1 MNEQE
6 LIELRKYACSHLGLD
21 ENEWLLNKTDYF
33 VMRRRIVYLYL
44 FFKGKKIV
52 DIAKDAGKL
61 PQTKLAIIVLNK
73 VGGQC
78 KIIQRSDSI
87 RCSGCNINSKDLVDS
102 ILHFSGYE
110 RANVGNILD
119 FQFYSCDIE
128 NKEQTYTLFVLPQFL
143 TLNHKR

>member
-61 PQTKLAIIVLNK
+61 PQTVTFAI
-73 VGGQC
+73 
-78 KIIQRSDSI
+78 
-87 RCSGCNINSKDLVDS
+87 
-102 ILHFSGYE
+102 YTT
-110 RANVGNILD
+110 
-119 FQFYSCDIE
+119 IE
-128 NKEQTYTLFVLPQFL
+128 NIMVVNCFRICIFEYSKTASSVRIVGPFWT
-143 TLNHKR
+143 RIM

>member
-44 FFKGKKIV
+44 FFKCKKIV

-61 PQTKLAIIVLNK
+61 PQTVTFAI
-73 VGGQC
+73 
-78 KIIQRSDSI
+78 
-87 RCSGCNINSKDLVDS
+87 
-102 ILHFSGYE
+102 YTT
-110 RANVGNILD
+110 
-119 FQFYSCDIE
+119 IE
-128 NKEQTYTLFVLPQFL
+128 NIMWGDNKTYNL
-143 TLNHKR
+143 TLSVMDRKEIKRVCAMVKEHYEANMQYRPNFPFRQDKWSGILTKVFPF